1 MVGNMLDVLENWKI
15 LFKMELRIAIRELL
29 YNANTLRQRLL
40 GDFKPFLEIKYVE
53 IIPESQHK
61 L

>member
-1 MVGNMLDVLENWKI
+1 MVGNMLEVLENWKI
-15 LFKMELRIAIRELL
+15 LFKMELL